1 MKYYKLNTETLDY
14 TPIEYTKFVFSVIGV
29 VLLISFGVVY
39 LIDRYPNVVTRV
51 IPVTINHQNLDFNTE
66 NLKKEIE
73 RLNIKHSD
81 IVYAQAVLET
91 AEFKSRVFKNNNNLF
106 GMKLAYSRPTTALG
120 MELNHAYYSSWK
132 ESVLDYALWQSSFG
146 RRLSRDE
153 YLDLISKIYAEDKSY
168 INKIMKL
175 TNGNKSQRK
184 SSK

>member
-1 MKYYKLNTETLDY
+1 MTYYKLNTETLDY
-14 TPIEYTKFVFSVIGV
+14 TPIEYTKIVFSIIGF
-29 VLLISFGVVY
+29 LLLATFGFYY
-39 LIDRYPNVVTRV
+39 LLDKYPNVVTRV
-51 IPVTINHQNLDFNTE
+51 IPVTINQQNLDFSHE
-66 NLKKEIE
+66 NLIKEIE
-73 RLNIKHSD
+73 RLNIKHAD

-91 AEFKSRVFKNNNNLF
+91 GEFKSRVFKNNNNLF

-168 INKIMKL
+168 INKIIKL
-175 TNGNKSQRK
+175 ANERKLQRK
-184 SSK
+184 S